1 MLIKRNKNQQKAIRG
16 GKSMLIKTNKTKELV
31 ESKLGIDFEEFK
43 LVGCREISALT
54 LIYKKNNELY
64 VIRIANNIISSIS
77 KILSIN
83 ERDNFSKLFLKNKMI
98 KYESKFLMIYDFY
111 FNEKDKIFIFNEDN
125 NKVYDV
131 YESESPLT
139 LDKTEMTMIKMLG
152 NFIDEEEI
160 GLQIM
165 LVSGEKIRKKIE
177 DKFDFKFKN
186 LQIIGYL
193 NRNKYSN
200 GKIFD
205 TIICKNRENIYMI
218 EICNAKIEIV
228 KKIQYI
234 GVDNTASAFTFFFN
248 REEFYYK
255 YSERIVLIYDE
266 ENTKAKYIDGYKG
279 EIIYVGNEELKLADE
294 EMVTLKLCNY
304 FVDEKKLFGNQR

>member
-1 MLIKRNKNQQKAIRG
+1 
-16 GKSMLIKTNKTKELV
+16 
-31 ESKLGIDFEEFK
+31 
-43 LVGCREISALT
+43 
-54 LIYKKNNELY
+54 
-64 VIRIANNIISSIS
+64 
-77 KILSIN
+77 
-83 ERDNFSKLFLKNKMI
+83 
-98 KYESKFLMIYDFY
+98 
-111 FNEKDKIFIFNEDN
+111 
-125 NKVYDV
+125 
-131 YESESPLT
+131 
-139 LDKTEMTMIKMLG
+139 
-152 NFIDEEEI
+152 
-160 GLQIM
+160 M

-218 EICNAKIEIV
+218 EICDAKIEIV

-255 YSERIVLIYDE
+255 YRERIVLIYEE

-279 EIIYVGNEELKLADE
+279 EIIYVGNEELRLADE

-304 FVDEKKLFGNQR
+304 FIDEKKLFGN